1 MNIRS
6 VVESPD
12 ARTTTRAP
20 AAAAPAGTGA
30 PRTARGRIRSWLTA
44 EATVWRIIGLVA
56 GAAIWEI
63 YSRIQDDL
71 LVPSFLDTITTAFEM
86 LDERELWDAMWLSNQ
101 AMVLG
106 FALSVA
112 IGLPAGLLLGRSRW
126 AARFGNVYV
135 SILLVGPTAAL
146 IPLLIMWTGVG
157 LLSRVIMVTAIAVP
171 YLVVS
176 CRAGVMNVGPSL
188 IDMGRSFGARE
199 LTLWRLIL
207 LRAALPQIM
216 TGIRICLGRAIEG
229 MILVE
234 LIMVSV
240 GLGLLVL
247 EYSSIFEPE
256 RLYAVVV
263 FVVVES
269 VILAYLS
276 RWLERRATPW
286 MRRGGGA

>member
-1 MNIRS
+1 VNIRS
-6 VVESPD
+6 VVASPD
-12 ARTTTRAP
+12 AATTSVTSEAP
-20 AAAAPAGTGA
+20 SPSRPEPGPAG
-30 PRTARGRIRSWLTA
+30 RRGLRSRLTS
-44 EATVWRIIGLVA
+44 ETTIWRVIGIVA
-56 GAAIWEI
+56 GALVWEI

-71 LVPSFLDTITTAFEM
+71 LVPSFLQTITTAVGM
-86 LDERELWDAMWLSNQ
+86 IDDRELWSAMWVSNQ

-106 FALSVA
+106 FVLAVA
-112 IGLPAGLLLGRSRW
+112 IGLPVGLLLGRSRW

-157 LLSRVIMVTAIAVP
+157 LLSRVIMITAIAVP

-188 IDMGRSFGARE
+188 IEMGRSFGASE
-199 LTLWRLIL
+199 LMLWRRIL

-216 TGIRICLGRAIEG
+216 TGIRITLGRAIEG

-256 RLYAVVV
+256 KLYAVVV

-269 VILAYLS
+269 VILSYLS

>member
-1 MNIRS
+1 VNVRSAVASPDPTTAHAPSPVSGAGSPRAPRRGIRS
-6 VVESPD
+6 
-12 ARTTTRAP
+12 R
-20 AAAAPAGTGA
+20 
-30 PRTARGRIRSWLTA
+30 LTD
-44 EATVWRIIGLVA
+44 EATVWRIIGILA
-56 GAAIWEI
+56 GAATWEV
-63 YSRIQDDL
+63 YSQIQDDL
-71 LVPSFLDTITTAFEM
+71 LVPSFLETITTAFQM
-86 LDERELWDAMWLSNQ
+86 LDERELWDAMWVSNQ

-106 FALSVA
+106 FALSVV
-112 IGLPAGLLLGRSRW
+112 IGMPAGLLLGRSRW
-126 AARFGNVYV
+126 AARIGNVYV

-157 LLSRVIMVTAIAVP
+157 LLSRVIMVTAMAVP

-188 IDMGRSFGARE
+188 IEMGRSFGASE
-199 LTLWRLIL
+199 LMLWRRIL

-216 TGIRICLGRAIEG
+216 TGIRITLGRAIDG

-256 RLYAVVV
+256 RLYAIVV

-269 VILAYLS
+269 VILSYLS

>member
-20 AAAAPAGTGA
+20 AAAPPAGTGA

>member
-1 MNIRS
+1 VNIRS
-6 VVESPD
+6 VVASPD
-12 ARTTTRAP
+12 AATTSVTSEAP
-20 AAAAPAGTGA
+20 APSRPEPAPAG
-30 PRTARGRIRSWLTA
+30 RRGLRSRLTS
-44 EATVWRIIGLVA
+44 ESTIWRVIGIVA
-56 GAAIWEI
+56 GALVWEI

-71 LVPSFLDTITTAFEM
+71 LVPSFLQTITTAIGM
-86 LDERELWDAMWLSNQ
+86 IDDRELWSAMWVSNQ

-106 FALSVA
+106 FVLAVA
-112 IGLPAGLLLGRSRW
+112 IGLPIGLLLGRSRW

-188 IDMGRSFGARE
+188 IEMGRSFGASE
-199 LTLWRLIL
+199 LMLWRRIL
-207 LRAALPQIM
+207 FRAALPQIM
-216 TGIRICLGRAIEG
+216 TGIRITLGRAIEG

-256 RLYAVVV
+256 KLYAVVV

-269 VILAYLS
+269 VILSYLS